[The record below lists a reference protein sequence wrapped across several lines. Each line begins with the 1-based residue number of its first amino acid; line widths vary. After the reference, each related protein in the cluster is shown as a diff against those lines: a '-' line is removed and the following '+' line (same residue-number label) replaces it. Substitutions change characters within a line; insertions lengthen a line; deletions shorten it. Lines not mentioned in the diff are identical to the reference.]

1 MKKSLYFILISFT
14 LHTKKLLNVNTKK
27 DLQMLGASTNIN
39 LAREREKKTGLPYK
53 TSNLDLLEV
62 EIQIFECNN
71 IDVVK
76 HD

>member
-1 MKKSLYFILISFT
+1 
-14 LHTKKLLNVNTKK
+14 
-27 DLQMLGASTNIN
+27 MLGASTNIN
-39 LAREREKKTGLPYK
+39 LAREREKNTGLPYK

-76 HD
+76 ND